1 MFEEPEQ
8 DGIGHDKHFRK
19 VEPVL
24 GGIAIVDV
32 DIALRGGVVADNCML
47 VAIRHS
53 IHWRPR
59 HCRIR
64 RAGLNVDRPEPGEV
78 GRWIV
83 RTRLNAVSLQR
94 LVTPEQ
100 LRNVRN
106 VQRRAADSL
115 KLGAVVE
122 PRPGLA
128 CERHESDEHVPLIY
142 LNERRVK
149 RIASRGH
156 IPARD
161 RPVRSA
167 ARSRGAPLQNR
178 LKNAVVGSVVLDAVE
193 EEDCLP

>member
-19 VEPVL
+19 VEPVP
-24 GGIAIVDV
+24 GRIAIVDV
-32 DIALRGGVVADNCML
+32 DIALRGGVVPDNCML
-47 VAIRHS
+47 VAIRHR
-53 IHWRPR
+53 IHRRPR

-64 RAGLNVDRPEPGEV
+64 RAGLNVDRPEPGEI
-78 GRWIV
+78 GRWII

-106 VQRRAADSL
+106 IQRRAADSL

-122 PRPGLA
+122 PLPGLA
-128 CERHESDEHVPLIY
+128 CERHKSDEHVPFIY
-142 LNERRVK
+142 LNERRMK
-149 RIASRGH
+149 RIAFRGH
-156 IPARD
+156 IPARN

-167 ARSRGAPLQNR
+167 ARSRWAPLQNG

-193 EEDCLP
+193 KEDCLP